1 MMRNQNQNISFSS
14 PISSKNNIQNTSLD
28 GNNVSF
34 NETINDIWLNKP
46 ADWSDDVRMNALFA
60 PFRNRDLNPLHYD
73 NKLKFWKQVITSYC
87 HEKQIFEFNLNQLE
101 NFFQRKNI
109 KPKCLELV
117 VSEMLKEKTLFT
129 REDVLKPRE
138 GLIRNVFNKLVWS
151 PLAWSTS
158 YLLKPL
164 TYTAS
169 AANFQTMSNQ
179 SSLNSPRSS
188 SSPSLDI
195 LTSPGGSTLKNENK
209 YFVFPDL
216 IENKANEL
224 LKTLQD
230 TVVYRNVDSLIE
242 YDQLYSIAGNY
253 SDNDLNLLIK
263 YLEVNQK
270 VLIDD
275 KLIENKKLLKFTIRT
290 NSNVEPVTD
299 MELSYLR
306 LKQTE
311 RKLELESSKLS
322 QQIDGLNNDIKG
334 CLKQNKNQAL
344 KYLKK
349 RKQLEKNLE
358 NKDSV
363 IANLQAVMMNIQQA
377 DTNQITFDVY
387 NKSVN
392 ALKVVNKDINVDK
405 IDETMCELQ
414 DIMAANNE
422 IEESLAKSPVNQKYS
437 IIDDQELN
445 KELEDLLKDVKIDF
459 DSENLK
465 KNLKNQF
472 EENDDA
478 FNLDDILKSLPKIP
492 IHSPTS
498 ANKIS
503 DSIQSK

>member
-1 MMRNQNQNISFSS
+1 MINQNQNISFSS
-14 PISSKNNIQNTSLD
+14 PVSYKNSIQNTSLS
-28 GNNVSF
+28 NNSF
-34 NETINDIWLNKP
+34 NETINDIWLSKP

-87 HEKQIFEFNLNQLE
+87 NEKKILEFNLNQLE
-101 NFFQRKNI
+101 HFFQRKNI
-109 KPKCLELV
+109 KPKCFELV
-117 VSEMLKEKTLFT
+117 VSEMLKEKTLST
-129 REDVLKPRE
+129 REDILKPRQ
-138 GLIRNVFNKLVWS
+138 GLIKNVFNKLVWS

-158 YLLKPL
+158 YILKPL
-164 TYTAS
+164 TYTS
-169 AANFQTMSNQ
+169 SSANFQTNNP
-179 SSLNSPRSS
+179 SSLSSPRSS

-195 LTSPGGSTLKNENK
+195 LTSPGGSILKNDNR

-216 IENKANEL
+216 IENRSNDL
-224 LKTLQD
+224 LKSLQD
-230 TVVYRNVDSLIE
+230 NVVYRNVDSLIE
-242 YDQLYSIAGNY
+242 YDQLYSLAGNY
-253 SDNDLNLLIK
+253 SDTDLNLLIR

-275 KLIENKKLLKFTIRT
+275 KLIENKKLLKFTIKT
-290 NSNVEPVTD
+290 NSNVEPVSD

-322 QQIDGLNNDIKG
+322 QQIDSLNNDIKG

-377 DTNQITFDVY
+377 DTNQITLDVY

-392 ALKVVNKDINVDK
+392 ALKGVNKDINIDK
-405 IDETMCELQ
+405 IDETMCDLQ
-414 DIMAANNE
+414 DIMTANNE
-422 IEESLAKSPVNQKYS
+422 IEESLAKSPINQKYS
-437 IIDDQELN
+437 TIDDQELN
-445 KELEDLLKDVKIDF
+445 EELEDLLKDVKIDF
-459 DSENLK
+459 DSDDVK
-465 KNLKNQF
+465 KSLKNDL
-472 EENDDA
+472 EEKEDA

-492 IHSPTS
+492 VNSPIS
-498 ANKIS
+498 SNKLNNAL
-503 DSIQSK
+503 QTK